1 MTSGGREA
9 RRSGRVRASG
19 RDPRPYPRGRACGRV
34 HDASAVARLRAVSTD
49 SGEQVFFHGHPSWR
63 SILGFYI
70 KGVVLTIIAG
80 AIAGVVTRL
89 AGRSVNVG
97 IVAAVVAVALVA
109 MVLIGLIM
117 RIQTTYT
124 ISSRRLTIR
133 SGILTREMHE
143 ARLERVQNVN
153 ATQSLLERML
163 RVGTVDF
170 DTAAGAEYDFKF
182 RGVADPQS
190 IVRTVDQAI
199 QTMQSGSAGGDY
211 TPPTATQPHAPGSDA
226 V

>member
-1 MTSGGREA
+1 VT
-9 RRSGRVRASG
+9 
-19 RDPRPYPRGRACGRV
+19 
-34 HDASAVARLRAVSTD
+34 TD

-63 SILGFYI
+63 SILSFYI

-97 IVAAVVAVALVA
+97 IVAAVVAVALVV
-109 MVLIGLIM
+109 MVVVGLIK
-117 RIQTTYT
+117 RVATTYT
-124 ISSRRLTIR
+124 ISNRRLTIT
-133 SGILTREMHE
+133 SGILSREMHE

-153 ATQSLLERML
+153 VTQSLLERML

-182 RGVADPQS
+182 GGVADPRS
-190 IVRTVDQAI
+190 IAQTVDQAI
-199 QTMQSGSAGGDY
+199 HAMQQSAGPGAY
-211 TPPTATQPHAPGSDA
+211 AAPPGATQPHAPGSDA